1 MFKFL
6 DKDMTSI
13 MRQQLALIKKN
24 ITFVPNYPKPGVL
37 FRDISTLLENPHAYS
52 TTITLLAHHYK
63 NHQLT
68 KIVGIEARGFLF
80 SAPLALIL
88 KLGLIPARKA
98 GRLPRD
104 TIQESYIL
112 EYGSSCLEIHNDSI
126 LPGDKVLIVDDL
138 LATGGTIAAA
148 VKLIRRLGGLVQ
160 DAAFIISLQGLGGD
174 LLLKEIGINSYS
186 LLMFSDQQH
195 DCVG

>member
-1 MFKFL
+1 
-6 DKDMTSI
+6 MTNI
-13 MRQQLALIKKN
+13 TNQQLALIEKN
-24 ITFVPNYPKPGVL
+24 IKFIPDYPKPGVL

-52 TTITLLAHHYK
+52 TSITLLAHHYK
-63 NHQLT
+63 SHQLT

-88 KLGLIPARKA
+88 KLGFIPARKA

-104 TIQESYIL
+104 TIKESYIL

-126 LPGDKVLIVDDL
+126 LPGDRVLIVDDL
-138 LATGGTIAAA
+138 LATGGTIEAA
-148 VKLIRRLGGLVQ
+148 VKLIRRLGGTVQ
-160 DAAFIISLQGLGGD
+160 DAAFIISLQDLGGNS
-174 LLLKEIGINSYS
+174 LLKKIGINSYS

-195 DCVG
+195 DYVV